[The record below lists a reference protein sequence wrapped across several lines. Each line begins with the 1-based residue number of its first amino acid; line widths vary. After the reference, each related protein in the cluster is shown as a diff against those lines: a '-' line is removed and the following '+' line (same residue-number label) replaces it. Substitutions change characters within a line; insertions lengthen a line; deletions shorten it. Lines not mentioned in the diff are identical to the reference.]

1 MKTFRIKLSG
11 KGPVFYMSNFC
22 NGVEIGDVDMDLH
35 PYDLEEEGVIDEIW
49 QEVFILEGVT
59 VECDENDITKNKGK
73 YLKTKEFLSSK
84 FQSPFYVRQIRY
96 CDIEL
101 EYDIE
106 LEDDEEFD
114 PKKLQLVKSDYEV
127 SFLPYG
133 IITDYIIYD
142 GKRIDYIDF
151 FECDEKYPESFIYD
165 EDIPYV

>member
-1 MKTFRIKLSG
+1 
-11 KGPVFYMSNFC
+11 
-22 NGVEIGDVDMDLH
+22 
-35 PYDLEEEGVIDEIW
+35 
-49 QEVFILEGVT
+49 
-59 VECDENDITKNKGK
+59 
-73 YLKTKEFLSSK
+73 
-84 FQSPFYVRQIRY
+84 
-96 CDIEL
+96 L